1 MKKLQRTL
9 SLPGAIAVSIGGML
23 SGIFVLPGLAVG
35 ITGSSVWLAFLVAA
49 LCILPAVL
57 SKSELA
63 TSMPKSGGTY
73 VYIERAFGPLF
84 GTISGLGLWLSL
96 LLKSAFSLVGLSAYL
111 YVLIEVDSSLTKS
124 IALFSLLLILLLNI
138 FGVKKVEKTQLL
150 IVSISVLSLVGL
162 IFFGFGSFDSALTE
176 PVFSKESS
184 GFISAVAFLYISYAG
199 VTKVAA
205 VAGEIKNP
213 EVNLPKTML
222 ISLFL
227 ITVVYVLVA
236 IVLVGNVEASLLV
249 NDIKPIYTLS
259 QTLGGDAFGYAA
271 GIVGVLTLLSMANS
285 GVLASSRFPF
295 AMARDKMLP
304 DFLGSVSAKFMTPV
318 YSIIVTA
325 FIIGLA
331 IIYLD
336 VEKIAKLASAF
347 KVLMFISVNLAVIV
361 LRETN
366 AQWYNPSYKSPF
378 YPYVQVFGVISGVVL
393 LAYLGLL
400 PLLSV
405 LGVFVFG
412 FITFLFYGRKTNR
425 KGVFSSYG
433 IFSFLFRSGKGSVE
447 EYKTDVSSGEENVVN
462 KNAEIVVP
470 LLGDETSPETLVEIA
485 SSIKDGVKLN
495 AINLIEAPNQTF
507 LEAVNTHSPR
517 SESIKRRILNIRPLN
532 KTSLTYETVSTHN
545 VSNSIENITG
555 QRKCKWLVMGWEGRA
570 RSGILIGNPIG
581 WLLRNVNSSFALY
594 KDNGV
599 RSFEKVVLALRPGRQ
614 NKAFI
619 KVAENICAFYGAELT
634 LLNIVPSG
642 ASQNT
647 INKVSD
653 SSSKLISKTK
663 CNSSLLVLESDS
675 PLETITEQSANFD
688 LLILGT
694 PEKDNWLN
702 VLFGGGRDKF
712 VHNSVCSVLR
722 LTIK

>member
-1 MKKLQRTL
+1 L
-9 SLPGAIAVSIGGML
+9 SLI
-23 SGIFVLPGLAVG
+23 
-35 ITGSSVWLAFLVAA
+35 
-49 LCILPAVL
+49 C
-57 SKSELA
+57 
-63 TSMPKSGGTY
+63 
-73 VYIERAFGPLF
+73 
-84 GTISGLGLWLSL
+84 
-96 LLKSAFSLVGLSAYL
+96 
-111 YVLIEVDSSLTKS
+111 
-124 IALFSLLLILLLNI
+124 
-138 FGVKKVEKTQLL
+138 
-150 IVSISVLSLVGL
+150 L

-176 PVFSKESS
+176 PVFPKESS

-213 EVNLPKTML
+213 EKNLPKTML
-222 ISLFL
+222 LSLFL

-236 IVLVGNVEASLLV
+236 VVLVGNIEASLLAT
-249 NDIKPIYTLS
+249 DIKPIYTLS
-259 QTLGGDAFGYAA
+259 QKLGGDAFGYAA
-271 GIVGVLTLLSMANS
+271 GVVGVLTLLSMANS

-304 DFLGSVSAKFMTPV
+304 GFLGSVNGKFMTPV

-325 FIIGLA
+325 FVIGLA

-378 YPYVQVFGVISGVVL
+378 YPYVQVFGVISGIVL
-393 LAYLGLL
+393 LAYLGLM

-405 LGVFVFG
+405 LGAFIFG
-412 FITFLFYGRKTNR
+412 FVTFFFYGRKTNR

-433 IFSFLFRSGKGSVE
+433 IFSFLFRSGQGAVE
-447 EYKTDVSSGEENVVN
+447 EARVDSGLNEEMVINT
-462 KNAEIVVP
+462 NAEIVVP

-485 SSIKDGVKLN
+485 SSIKENVKLN

-507 LEAVNTHSPR
+507 LEAIDTHSPR
-517 SESIKRRILNIRPLN
+517 SESIKRRILNIKSLN
-532 KTSLTYETVSTHN
+532 QADLSYETVSTHN

-570 RSGILIGNPIG
+570 RSGILVGNPIG

-599 RSFEKVVLALRPGRQ
+599 RNFEKIVLALRPGRK

-619 KVAENICAFYGAELT
+619 EVAENICSFYGAKLT
-634 LLNIVPSG
+634 LLNIVSFDSSEK
-642 ASQNT
+642 ATKSIT
-647 INKVSD
+647 I
-653 SSSKLISKTK
+653 SSSKLISKTR
-663 CNSSLLVLESDS
+663 CDSELLVVKSDN
-675 PLETITEQSANFD
+675 PLATISEQSANFD

-702 VLFGGGRDKF
+702 VLFGGGKDKF

>member
-111 YVLIEVDSSLTKS
+111 YVLFEVDSSLTKS

-517 SESIKRRILNIRPLN
+517 SESIKRRILNIKPLN

-619 KVAENICAFYGAELT
+619 EVAENICAFYGAELT

-642 ASQNT
+642 APRDS

-663 CNSSLLVLESDS
+663 CNSSLLVLESDN